1 MYIFYLKNLNITI
14 ISLDSLNKIYTYIH
28 NIVYSEDTTKL
39 DFKIIQKNGKK
50 NNDYVICESNK
61 DGEYH
66 LNFFLDDFYFNK
78 YSSEKFIGYRNSLL
92 KLILEVLKKYNKRL
106 DNMDDKLAECQNMDK
121 YKLYGELITANLYRI
136 ENKNIDYVFVEN
148 YYDNNN
154 LIKIDLDKKYS
165 PSINAKRF
173 YKKYNKLKNT
183 LEIVSVQKEDTLKD
197 LDYIESVVYELE
209 NSSSLE
215 DLSSIY
221 EEISENDIFKDK
233 IPSSF
238 DKKKDSKSK
247 KHKKNS
253 LTKGDVVFLEQ
264 QQPSKNK
271 VHKGY
276 HEGTVARKVEQV
288 NDDVF
293 GSSLVKATLKRCSS
307 SGRLF
312 VMIDDKICY
321 ITDTASL
328 AAYPGDIVTVRLE
341 NKKHGTVAIKE
352 IVQRKNDKHVF
363 ECREKNGEK
372 YWAPV
377 GVNDFPILHKP
388 DDTVQVGDRIVAEL
402 KDYTKEGYHIESI
415 KMISKENSFPLNI
428 TTMILEHQFPLEFS
442 SSVLEEAEKMTNTI
456 SEEEKESRIDLR
468 SLETFTIDPI
478 YAKDLDDAI
487 SLEMIDGKYRLY
499 VHIADVSH
507 YVKPDSIIFEEA
519 LSRGVSIYPSNFVVP
534 MLPTQLSN
542 HLCSL
547 NPNEDKLTKTCM
559 MEFDSDGNM
568 INYSVFNSI
577 IKSNIKMS
585 YYQVNNILEG
595 RDFDPSYLAYCD
607 TLIKMNELSLLLQK
621 KRASQGFIRYES
633 DEQLFDIDDSH
644 NPISF
649 EDRSLGP
656 AEILIESFMVAA
668 NETIANHAYWLETP
682 YFIYRNHEAPT
693 AQKLRCLNTGLK
705 QYTNHTF
712 DIKRRR

>member
-1 MYIFYLKNLNITI
+1 MAYDGIVTQKIASELMNLSGARIDKVFEPDKNTIILGMYLNGSNYALNICIDSQNYGAYLTTHTKPNPKLAPNFCMLLRKYLLGMHIKNFITDNLERVIIIEFEGFDDVDDIVSLKLVIELMGKHSNILLLDEQNVIIDCLRHIYSDDSGNIKTRNLFPKNKYVFPVTDKVSFLNVSNFEEFNSILQNNGLLLSDTESLTVDNLVKVLINSFNGFSKSFIFNVIDTLNITS

-106 DNMDDKLAECQNMDK
+106 DMDDKLAECKNMDK

-247 KHKKNS
+247 KLKKNS
-253 LTKGDVVFLEQ
+253 LTKNKNVSFNPIKYTIDGFTILVGRNNKENDYLTLKYA
-264 QQPSKNK
+264 SKNDIWFHTQDIHGSHVILKLNNSMPSLDILQK
-271 VHKGY
+271 VASIAALHSK
-276 HEGTVARKVEQV
+276 AK
-288 NDDVF
+288 N
-293 GSSLVKATLKRCSS
+293 SSNVPVDYCEVRYVKKPSNAKPGMVIYTHQHTLK
-307 SGRLF
+307 
-312 VMIDDKICY
+312 
-321 ITDTASL
+321 
-328 AAYPGDIVTVRLE
+328 VT
-341 NKKHGTVAIKE
+341 
-352 IVQRKNDKHVF
+352 
-363 ECREKNGEK
+363 
-372 YWAPV
+372 P
-377 GVNDFPILHKP
+377 
-388 DDTVQVGDRIVAEL
+388 
-402 KDYTKEGYHIESI
+402 
-415 KMISKENSFPLNI
+415 
-428 TTMILEHQFPLEFS
+428 
-442 SSVLEEAEKMTNTI
+442 
-456 SEEEKESRIDLR
+456 SR
-468 SLETFTIDPI
+468 
-478 YAKDLDDAI
+478 
-487 SLEMIDGKYRLY
+487 
-499 VHIADVSH
+499 H
-507 YVKPDSIIFEEA
+507 
-519 LSRGVSIYPSNFVVP
+519 
-534 MLPTQLSN
+534 
-542 HLCSL
+542 
-547 NPNEDKLTKTCM
+547 
-559 MEFDSDGNM
+559 
-568 INYSVFNSI
+568 
-577 IKSNIKMS
+577 
-585 YYQVNNILEG
+585 
-595 RDFDPSYLAYCD
+595 
-607 TLIKMNELSLLLQK
+607 
-621 KRASQGFIRYES
+621 
-633 DEQLFDIDDSH
+633 
-644 NPISF
+644 
-649 EDRSLGP
+649 
-656 AEILIESFMVAA
+656 
-668 NETIANHAYWLETP
+668 
-682 YFIYRNHEAPT
+682 
-693 AQKLRCLNTGLK
+693 
-705 QYTNHTF
+705 
-712 DIKRRR
+712 

>member
-1 MYIFYLKNLNITI
+1 MAYDGIVTQKIASELMNLSGARIDKVFEPDKNTIILGMYLNGSNYALNICIDSQNYGAYLTTHTKPNPKLAPNFCMLLRKYLLGMHIKNFITDNLERVIIIEFEGFDDVDDIVSLKLVIELMGKHSNILLLDEQNVIIDCLRHIYSDDSGNIKTRNLFPKNKYVFPVTDKVSFLNVSNFEEFNSILQNNGLLLSDTESLTVDNLVKVLINSFNGFSKSFIFNVIDTLNITS

-247 KHKKNS
+247 KLKKNN
-253 LTKGDVVFLEQ
+253 LTKNKNVSFNPIKYTIDGFTILVGRNNKENDYLTLKYA
-264 QQPSKNK
+264 SKNDIWFHTQDIHGSHVILK
-271 VHKGY
+271 VNNSMPSLDILQK
-276 HEGTVARKVEQV
+276 VASIAALHSKAK
-288 NDDVF
+288 N
-293 GSSLVKATLKRCSS
+293 SSNVPVDYCEVRYVKKPSNAKPGMVIYTHQHTLK
-307 SGRLF
+307 
-312 VMIDDKICY
+312 
-321 ITDTASL
+321 
-328 AAYPGDIVTVRLE
+328 VT
-341 NKKHGTVAIKE
+341 
-352 IVQRKNDKHVF
+352 
-363 ECREKNGEK
+363 
-372 YWAPV
+372 P
-377 GVNDFPILHKP
+377 
-388 DDTVQVGDRIVAEL
+388 
-402 KDYTKEGYHIESI
+402 
-415 KMISKENSFPLNI
+415 
-428 TTMILEHQFPLEFS
+428 
-442 SSVLEEAEKMTNTI
+442 
-456 SEEEKESRIDLR
+456 SR
-468 SLETFTIDPI
+468 
-478 YAKDLDDAI
+478 
-487 SLEMIDGKYRLY
+487 
-499 VHIADVSH
+499 H
-507 YVKPDSIIFEEA
+507 
-519 LSRGVSIYPSNFVVP
+519 
-534 MLPTQLSN
+534 
-542 HLCSL
+542 
-547 NPNEDKLTKTCM
+547 
-559 MEFDSDGNM
+559 
-568 INYSVFNSI
+568 
-577 IKSNIKMS
+577 
-585 YYQVNNILEG
+585 
-595 RDFDPSYLAYCD
+595 
-607 TLIKMNELSLLLQK
+607 
-621 KRASQGFIRYES
+621 
-633 DEQLFDIDDSH
+633 
-644 NPISF
+644 
-649 EDRSLGP
+649 
-656 AEILIESFMVAA
+656 
-668 NETIANHAYWLETP
+668 
-682 YFIYRNHEAPT
+682 
-693 AQKLRCLNTGLK
+693 
-705 QYTNHTF
+705 
-712 DIKRRR
+712 